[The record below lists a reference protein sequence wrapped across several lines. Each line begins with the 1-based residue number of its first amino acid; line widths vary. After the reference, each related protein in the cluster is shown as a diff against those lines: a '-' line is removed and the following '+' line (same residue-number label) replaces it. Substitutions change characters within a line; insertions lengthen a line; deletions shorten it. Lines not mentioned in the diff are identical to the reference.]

1 MLLKDALIKVG
12 FACAGGEVRRKCMQ
26 GAVKVNNVR
35 VDDSTLTLIDGK
47 HKLTVGR
54 FSCYLEIKRGGLIT
68 TVQYLDPVKIGTVK
82 L

>member
-35 VDDSTLTLIDGK
+35 VEDPLLDLIPGQ
-47 HKLTVGR
+47 HKLTLGRWSCLIHVDGVTGYAVGPDFQR
-54 FSCYLEIKRGGLIT
+54 R
-68 TVQYLDPVKIGTVK
+68 Q
-82 L
+82 